1 MAIADTINLMKT
13 NITNAYNAVQ
23 TKGGTIPT
31 NKNLEN
37 LSTAINSI
45 TGGSSDNAIEE
56 VASTT
61 VLKTKITAENNGRF
75 YYIEDSSTG
84 RYNDRNTSVY
94 RVYYYE
100 GNNYKDSGAIVF
112 GQQAFHSI
120 TTNLT
125 HCITLGLGDK
135 EIGFLGER
143 IFQAGIDDQDIDTY
157 EMPDSI
163 TVTGCSYTYTRASN
177 KYSATIRLYNP
188 TGNVTITIT
197 AKEKTTIPSTTAEI
211 IAWYGSQKMSGFE
224 PCINT
229 WTSTQCQIWSN
240 NFNTIK
246 GTYAYVFEKLEKDP
260 TEELVADCTKL
271 LQNDLG
277 VIFKSMGIEW
287 TVKYDYEDSTT
298 FTITQIMSNGTAAST
313 GTNYIKG

>member
-13 NITNAYNAVQ
+13 NITNAYNAIQ
-23 TKGGTIPT
+23 TKGGTVPT

-37 LSTAINSI
+37 LSTAISSI
-45 TGGSSDNAIEE
+45 TGGSSDNAIEK

-61 VLKTKITAENNGRF
+61 VLKTKITKENNGKF

-84 RYNDRNTSVY
+84 RYNDRNASVY

-100 GNNYKDSGAIVF
+100 SNSYKDSGAIVF

-125 HCITLGLGDK
+125 HCFTMGLGDQ
-135 EIGFLGER
+135 EIGLLGER
-143 IFQAGIDDQDIDTY
+143 IFLAGIDDPDIDTY

-163 TVTGCSYTYTRASN
+163 TVTGCSYTYTRASD

-197 AKEKTTIPSTTAEI
+197 AKEKTTVPSNTQEI
-211 IAWYGSQKMSGFE
+211 IAWYGSQNISGFE

-229 WTSTQCQIWSN
+229 WTPTQCQIWSN
-240 NFNTIK
+240 NFNIIK
-246 GTYAYVFEKLEKDP
+246 DTYAYVFGKLGEAPTKDV
-260 TEELVADCTKL
+260 VADCTKL
-271 LQNDLG
+271 LQNNLT
-277 VIFKSMGIEW
+277 VIFKDMSIEW
-287 TVKYDYEDSTT
+287 TVKYDYEDSAT
-298 FTITQIMSNGTAAST
+298 FTITQTMSNSAAAST
-313 GTNYIKG
+313 GTSYIKG